1 MTYDLFI
8 FSFEIALFYI
18 IHLLIINNKSVQ
30 NYIHKIKNFKIL
42 ILIIFLFQLLAIA
55 MINYDVVDVFINS
68 DAGKNLLDGVD
79 IYGIDVD
86 HGKYPFFPF
95 LIFLHAGLV
104 FIWQKFQAFTYNFYF
119 KVILLGFLHFLGLT
133 FYKKWKSDNKK
144 DAKINLL
151 SFLLSPITYSIILY
165 HGQFDIILITF
176 LYLAIKIFTKNR
188 DLLSLISASAFYAAS
203 IASKTWSII
212 LLPIFAIPILKR
224 FSLKEI
230 FKFSIFVLIVIGLLL
245 LNIKFYTLQVFG
257 SNTKIVLNAIIHPG
271 GPTGIWGLGL
281 ISKPFFQNSLN
292 FLSNVQIIGLGVF
305 WSYIYYQTKFLKKHF
320 DNYFLVLMTILV
332 FHLLTPRWGIQY
344 IYWHFPFLM
353 YLTGTKIVKNWVYQL
368 VIPIYL
374 FLNYSN
380 IIVQNELFSNLIIWS
395 LGLIIY
401 VFWIKMTASFLQ
413 KGYNFFS
420 FSESKS

>member
-1 MTYDLFI
+1 MTYNLLI
-8 FSFEIALFYI
+8 FSLEFSFFYI
-18 IHLLIINNKSVQ
+18 IHLLVINNNSVQ

-42 ILIIFLFQLLAIA
+42 ILIIFLSQLLAISL
-55 MINYDVVDVFINS
+55 INYDVVDVFINS

-104 FIWQKFQAFTYNFYF
+104 FIWQKIQVFTYNFYF

-133 FYKKWKSDNKK
+133 FYKKWKSNNKK

-165 HGQFDIILITF
+165 HGQFDIILISF
-176 LYLAIKIFTKNR
+176 LYLAIKIFTKNQ
-188 DLLSLISASAFYAAS
+188 DLVSFISAAAFYAAS

-224 FSLKEI
+224 LSLKEI
-230 FKFSIFVLIVIGLLL
+230 LKFSTFVSIVIGLLL
-245 LNIKFYTLQVFG
+245 LNIKFYTLQVYG
-257 SNTKIVLNAIIHPG
+257 SNTAIVLNAIVHPG

-281 ISKPFFQNSLN
+281 LLKPFIQNSLS
-292 FLSNVQIIGLGVF
+292 FISNLQIIGLGVF
-305 WSYIYYQTKFLKKHF
+305 WSYIYYQTKFLKKNF

-344 IYWHFPFLM
+344 IFWHFPFLM
-353 YLTGTKIVKNWVYQL
+353 FLTGTKIVKNWVYQL

-380 IIVQNELFSNLIIWS
+380 IIVQNELFSNLIIWA

-401 VFWIKMTASFLQ
+401 FFWIKMTASFFRNNLTV
-413 KGYNFFS
+413 Y
-420 FSESKS
+420 

>member
-1 MTYDLFI
+1 MTYNLLVFSLE
-8 FSFEIALFYI
+8 FSFFYI
-18 IHLLIINNKSVQ
+18 IHLLVINNNSVQ

-42 ILIIFLFQLLAIA
+42 ILIIFLFQLLAISL
-55 MINYDVVDVFINS
+55 INYDVVDVFINS
-68 DAGKNLLDGVD
+68 DAGKNLLDNVD

-104 FIWQKFQAFTYNFYF
+104 LIWQKIQAFTFNFYF
-119 KVILLGFLHFLGLT
+119 KIVLLVFLHFLGFS

-144 DAKINLL
+144 EAKINHL

-176 LYLAIKIFTKNR
+176 LYLAIKIFTKNQ
-188 DLLSLISASAFYAAS
+188 DLVSLISASAFYAAS

-230 FKFSIFVLIVIGLLL
+230 LKFSTFVSVVTGLLL
-245 LNIKFYTLQVFG
+245 INIKFYTLQVYG
-257 SNTKIVLNAIIHPG
+257 SNTGIVLNAIIHPG

-281 ISKPFFQNSLN
+281 ILKPFFQNSLN
-292 FLSNVQIIGLGVF
+292 FLSNLQILGLGVF
-305 WSYIYYQTKFLKKHF
+305 WSYIYYQIKFLKKNF
-320 DNYFLVLMTILV
+320 DNYFLVLVTILV

-344 IYWHFPFLM
+344 IFWHFPFLM
-353 YLTGTKIVKNWVYQL
+353 FLTGTKIVKNWVYQL

-380 IIVQNELFSNLIIWS
+380 ITVQNELFSHLIIWA
-395 LGLIIY
+395 LGLIIFI
-401 VFWIKMTASFLQ
+401 FWIKMTASFFRNNLR
-413 KGYNFFS
+413 S
-420 FSESKS
+420 